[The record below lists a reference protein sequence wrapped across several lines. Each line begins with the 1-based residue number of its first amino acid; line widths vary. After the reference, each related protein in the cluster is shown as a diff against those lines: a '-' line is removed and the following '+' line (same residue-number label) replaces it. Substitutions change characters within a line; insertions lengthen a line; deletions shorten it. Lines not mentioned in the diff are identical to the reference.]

1 MAGKGKYSKKGKSA
15 QGKSAPKRSN
25 RKVSAPKDK
34 ATIEILQN
42 YTVGATRTNLS
53 DDFVAE
59 AGKSC
64 CAEMIPV
71 QLTPSLADNYVRYV
85 QNKYEEYR
93 IAKMEVKIQFKDHDT
108 PVWYLIDR
116 DNQKLV
122 TPKQFKNDRNAGI
135 KMIKENNN
143 SLALTWRPQKG
154 SPDYDYKAVNAI
166 PAEGLDTALAYIK
179 VLQHD
184 LPTAVGS
191 DGCHMLIK
199 MTLACRGL
207 KDQSAV
213 TAPTA
218 AQVAAI
224 NSVLA

>member
-1 MAGKGKYSKKGKSA
+1 MAGKGKYATKKRT
-15 QGKSAPKRSN
+15 APKK
-25 RKVSAPKDK
+25 RKTRTPPADK
-34 ATIEILQN
+34 SSIEILQN
-42 YTVGATRTNLS
+42 YTVGQTKTNLS
-53 DDFVAE
+53 DNFVAE

-71 QLTPSLADNYVRYV
+71 QLTTDLADNYVRYV

-93 IAKMEVKIQFKDHDT
+93 IAKMEVKLQFKDHDT
-108 PVWYLIDR
+108 PVWYLVDR

-143 SLALTWRPQKG
+143 SISLTWRPSKG
-154 SPDYDYKAVNAI
+154 SPDYDYRAVNAI
-166 PAEGLDTALAYIK
+166 PAGGLDTPLAYIK

-184 LPTAVGS
+184 LPAAVGT
-191 DGCHMLIK
+191 DGCHMLVK

-207 KDQSAV
+207 KDQNALV
-213 TAPTA
+213 APTA
-218 AQVAAI
+218 AQSAAI
-224 NSVLA
+224 DTVLA